1 MLRLMNTYAAQVET
15 TEMNPDTDPDR
26 DAEVPVLLGLA
37 TDAGYPHRGILD
49 FAESGV
55 DPGTG
60 TVKLRGVFAN
70 DVKPEPLI
78 PGLFG
83 RVRVPVGR
91 RPDMTLVVD
100 RATGADQSGQFVL
113 VVNADDVV
121 EKRNVELGQLIDGLR
136 VIESGVGPDDRVVT
150 NGIQRARPG
159 GKVDPES
166 VDMASLKLSVTAGG
180 DDPAAQPDAPAAAAQ
195 TETDDADSEPAATE
209 ADTTRP

>member
-1 MLRLMNTYAAQVET
+1 
-15 TEMNPDTDPDR
+15 
-26 DAEVPVLLGLA
+26 VLLGLA

-55 DPGTG
+55 DPETG
-60 TVKLRGVFAN
+60 TIKLRGVFEN
-70 DVKPEPLI
+70 DAKPELLI

-100 RATGADQSGQFVL
+100 RATGADQSGQYVL

-136 VIESGVGPDDRVVT
+136 VIESGVGADDRVVV

-166 VDMASLKLSVTAGG
+166 VDMASLKLSATAGG
-180 DDPAAQPDAPAAAAQ
+180 DAAAAAQ
-195 TETDDADSEPAATE
+195 TETDDADSEPAASPPAATE
-209 ADTTRP
+209 P